1 MLPLAV
7 DHPENMHSYPP
18 LGRRWPVGSEVG
30 NCAWSEVG
38 NSAWSEVA
46 QVSDLLLV
54 ASLNAS
60 AQDR

>member
-30 NCAWSEVG
+30 NCAWSEV
-38 NSAWSEVA
+38 A

-60 AQDR
+60 TQDR